1 MVSVTLLSVVSDRV
15 GFPAEV
21 QVVVYLVT
29 RADGGT
35 EGRGG
40 VQEA

>member
-1 MVSVTLLSVVSDRV
+1 MLRVVSDRV
-15 GFPAEV
+15 GFLAEV

-29 RADGGT
+29 MADGGT

-40 VQEA
+40 VQET